1 MMRVNLVD
9 TLLSQLWN
17 WVNGRSTTLDR
28 EEIGMEKLIVVVEE
42 GVVVE
47 EVEEEEEEE
56 EGEEG
61 DEVIDESTKLTQRQV
76 DRKGEYIRIIMAS
89 ALHYLI

>member
-1 MMRVNLVD
+1 
-9 TLLSQLWN
+9 
-17 WVNGRSTTLDR
+17 
-28 EEIGMEKLIVVVEE
+28 MEKLIVVVED

-47 EVEEEEEEE
+47 EVEEE

-76 DRKGEYIRIIMAS
+76 DRKGEYNRIIMAS

>member
-1 MMRVNLVD
+1 
-9 TLLSQLWN
+9 
-17 WVNGRSTTLDR
+17 
-28 EEIGMEKLIVVVEE
+28 MEKLIVVVEE

-47 EVEEEEEEE
+47 EVEEE

-76 DRKGEYIRIIMAS
+76 DRKGEYNRIIMAS

>member
-17 WVNGRSTTLDR
+17 WVSGRSTTLDR

-47 EVEEEEEEE
+47 EVEEEEE
-56 EGEEG
+56 GEEG

-76 DRKGEYIRIIMAS
+76 DRKGEYNRIIMSS

>member
-1 MMRVNLVD
+1 
-9 TLLSQLWN
+9 
-17 WVNGRSTTLDR
+17 
-28 EEIGMEKLIVVVEE
+28 MEKLIVVVEE

-47 EVEEEEEEE
+47 EEEAEEE
-56 EGEEG
+56 EEG

>member
-1 MMRVNLVD
+1 
-9 TLLSQLWN
+9 
-17 WVNGRSTTLDR
+17 
-28 EEIGMEKLIVVVEE
+28 MEKLIVVVEE

-47 EVEEEEEEE
+47 EVEEEE
-56 EGEEG
+56 GEER

-76 DRKGEYIRIIMAS
+76 DRKGEYNRIIMSS

>member
-1 MMRVNLVD
+1 
-9 TLLSQLWN
+9 
-17 WVNGRSTTLDR
+17 
-28 EEIGMEKLIVVVEE
+28 MEKLIVVVED

-47 EVEEEEEEE
+47 EVEEE

-76 DRKGEYIRIIMAS
+76 HRKGEYNRIIMAS

>member
-1 MMRVNLVD
+1 M
-9 TLLSQLWN
+9 
-17 WVNGRSTTLDR
+17 G
-28 EEIGMEKLIVVVEE
+28 KLIVVVEA

-47 EVEEEEEEE
+47 EVEEEE

-76 DRKGEYIRIIMAS
+76 DRKGEYHRIIMAS